1 MKYESV
7 SCLIM
12 QFEFFHFFSLFCV
25 SYSYVYFV
33 TYWSSKAIIYKEQ
46 QKRWTKSFWF
56 SVPMSFKT
64 CSKKRSHEL
73 LSTSALFALHPQKH
87 VWIKGNHFSDRFIPT
102 SRTTLVATT
111 FQCWNVTFVIIHIK
125 SAKEA
130 LTKASLII
138 NYTQAAIFRDQKSIK
153 ISMISFSDKNWKMC
167 EKIVVNVGTV
177 QEW

>member
-46 QKRWTKSFWF
+46 QKRWRAKSFWF

-138 NYTQAAIFRDQKSIK
+138 NYKRPSSETKKASKFPWFRLVIRTGKCAK
-153 ISMISFSDKNWKMC
+153 R
-167 EKIVVNVGTV
+167 
-177 QEW
+177 

>member
-1 MKYESV
+1 
-7 SCLIM
+7 M

-25 SYSYVYFV
+25 TYSYVYFV

-46 QKRWTKSFWF
+46 QKRWRAKSFWF
-56 SVPMSFKT
+56 SVPMSFKNLQQQKKKPWAFVNVGALCAPSAKT
-64 CSKKRSHEL
+64 CLNKRQS
-73 LSTSALFALHPQKH
+73 LF
-87 VWIKGNHFSDRFIPT
+87 WSFIPT

>member
-25 SYSYVYFV
+25 TYSYVYFV

-46 QKRWTKSFWF
+46 QKRWRAKSFWF

-64 CSKKRSHEL
+64 CSKKKKPWAFVNVGAL
-73 LSTSALFALHPQKH
+73 CAPSAKTCLNKRQSLF
-87 VWIKGNHFSDRFIPT
+87 WSSIPT

-138 NYTQAAIFRDQKSIK
+138 NYKRPSSETKKASKFPWFRLVIRTGKCAK
-153 ISMISFSDKNWKMC
+153 R
-167 EKIVVNVGTV
+167 
-177 QEW
+177 